1 MSVEEGNKRSG
12 QRPLE
17 INCANYAIQCNRE
30 WPCNVCQKRRV
41 PDRCSF
47 GKVRKADERKPAP
60 SAVQKRSG
68 LAGDRNDGDDDD
80 DNDFEDVAE
89 TDLDSD
95 HDRFG
100 LEAMGYMAGPLLS
113 SLEVAVKVRL
123 YDHEQVMRQLLT
135 RHRAPPSLSRNCIG
149 WCRKRAWSC
158 DGHLQ
163 PSQHDY
169 RLVSQRLQPADRSAL
184 MLYRY
189 AHPVL
194 LR

>member
-12 QRPLE
+12 QPPLG

-47 GKVRKADERKPAP
+47 GKVRGVIEEKPAP
-60 SAVQKRSG
+60 SAGQKRSR
-68 LAGDRNDGDDDD
+68 LVGDKDDGDDDD
-80 DNDFEDVAE
+80 DDDFEDDAAE

-95 HDRFG
+95 NERFG

-113 SLEVAVKVRL
+113 SLQVTVKVRL
-123 YDHEQVMRQLLT
+123 YDRERVVRQLLT
-135 RHRAPPSLSRNCIG
+135 RHRAPERLSRHCVG
-149 WCRKRAWSC
+149 WRRKRAWPC

-169 RLVSQRLQPADRSAL
+169 RLVSQRLHTGGPFGSN
-184 MLYRY
+184 
-189 AHPVL
+189 VL
-194 LR
+194 